1 MGFEA
6 VDLEKSMEC
15 RRWGKIGWME
25 VGGRERVRAEVLT
38 AKRQAC

>member
-1 MGFEA
+1 MQ
-6 VDLEKSMEC
+6 KM
-15 RRWGKIGWME
+15 GKIGWME